1 MELDAT
7 LAPRTAPDSRADLV
21 GRVGAS
27 TPEEYPFLHL
37 YLEDVFPP
45 AYYRR
50 MLDLLPETRRYREL
64 THRDAMQAD
73 GHSARRKFYLYPEQV
88 RLLPPEQRAVWGELS
103 RVLRSRALQE
113 AFKSKFR
120 VALERR
126 FGRPVDRLSFYPV
139 PMLLRDLGGYRIGIH
154 GDSLGKAIT
163 VQLYLPRD
171 ERQAHLGTILHEGRD
186 GAAAGRVKKLAF
198 RPASGYAFPV
208 VYHESWHSV
217 AQTSDSDGERNSLM
231 LTYYVQDGVTGWLVQ
246 RLKRLWGFLAYFLR
260 R

>member
-7 LAPRTAPDSRADLV
+7 LAPP
-21 GRVGAS
+21 S
-27 TPEEYPFLHL
+27 TPESRVDLVARVNASPAEEHPFLHL

-45 AYYRR
+45 TYYRR
-50 MLDLLPETRRYREL
+50 LLDLLPETRRYREL

-73 GHSARRKFYLYPEQV
+73 GHSARRKLYLYPEQV
-88 RLLPPEQRAVWGELS
+88 MLLPARQRAVWGELS
-103 RVLRSRALQE
+103 RILRSRALQE
-113 AFKSKFR
+113 AFKSKFC

-126 FGRPVDRLSFYPV
+126 FGRPIEQLSFYPV
-139 PMLLRDLGGYRIGIH
+139 PILLRDLRGYRIGIH
-154 GDSLGKAIT
+154 GDSLRKAIT

-171 ERQAHLGTILHEGRD
+171 ELQAHLGTILHEGRD
-186 GAAAGRVKKLAF
+186 GEAARRTKRLAF

-217 AQTSDSDGERNSLM
+217 AQTSDGDGERNSLM
-231 LTYYVQDGVTGWLVQ
+231 LTYYVQDGVSGWLLQ
-246 RLKRLWGFLAYFLR
+246 RLKRLWGFLTYALR

>member
-7 LAPRTAPDSRADLV
+7 LAAQSNPDTRVDLV
-21 GRVGAS
+21 ARIDARP
-27 TPEEYPFLHL
+27 PEAHPFLHL
-37 YLEDVFPP
+37 YMEDVFP
-45 AYYRR
+45 AEYYRR
-50 MLDLLPETRRYREL
+50 LLDLLPEQRRYREL

-73 GHSARRKFYLYPEQV
+73 GHSARRKLYLYPELV
-88 RLLPPEQRAVWGELS
+88 MLLPAPQRAVWGELS
-103 RVLRSRALQE
+103 RILRSRALQE
-113 AFKSKFR
+113 VFKRKFR

-126 FGRPVDRLSFYPV
+126 FGRPIEQLSFYPV
-139 PMLLRDLGGYRIGIH
+139 PMLLRDLRGYRIGIH
-154 GDSLGKAIT
+154 GDSLSKAIT

-186 GAAAGRVKKLAF
+186 GEAARRTKKLAF

-217 AQTSDSDGERNSLM
+217 AQTSDGDGERNSLM
-231 LTYYVQDGVTGWLVQ
+231 LTYYVQDGVSGWLLQ
-246 RLKRLWGFLAYFLR
+246 RLKRLWGFLTYAVR